1 MALLRQQSQIHCNAM
16 VLTYARGKRHV
27 IEAVLKEVEDGKL
40 EEHFTA
46 LSTT

>member
-1 MALLRQQSQIHCNAM
+1 M